1 VSGGRQRI
9 QQVLE
14 GARAEGRAA
23 LLVCLPSNQPT
34 AWLVAAA
41 KACTAAGADLLEF
54 QVYQPHHPA
63 EVVKAI
69 AVVAQEV
76 PPPCLLWTDFP
87 VVHDF
92 ALTEA
97 QPWRLVPE
105 CLRAGIAGVAAPVGS
120 RYTAAFAAACGDDLA
135 RIPFVS
141 PDMRP
146 DDLEGV
152 CGHGPAFVYAI
163 GVNTSPPTDADVFE
177 EVAEYLERV
186 RQIAGAPVFLGAGV
200 GTPAQAA
207 LAATFADGVAV
218 AKAVFQTL
226 GRASAEGRD
235 ELAALA
241 WLVRELRQASVR
253 GHG

>member
-1 VSGGRQRI
+1 MSGGRQRI

-23 LLVCLPSNQPT
+23 LLVCLPSNQRT

-54 QVYQPHHPA
+54 QVRQPRHPA
-63 EVVKAI
+63 EVVEAI
-69 AVVAQEV
+69 AVVAHEV
-76 PPPCLLWTDFP
+76 SPPCLLWTDFP
-87 VVHDF
+87 VVRDF

-105 CLRAGIAGVAAPVGS
+105 CVRAGIAGVAAPVGR
-120 RYTAAFAAACGDDLA
+120 RYTAAFAAACGEDLA

-141 PDMRP
+141 PDMPP
-146 DDLEGV
+146 DDLEEV
-152 CGHGPAFVYAI
+152 CGHDPAFVYAI
-163 GVNTSPPTDADVFE
+163 GVSTSPPTDAGVFE
-177 EVAEYLERV
+177 GVAEYLERV

-218 AKAVFQTL
+218 AKAAFQTL
-226 GRASAEGRD
+226 ARASAEGRD

-241 WLVRELRQASVR
+241 ALVRELRQATVR
-253 GHG
+253 AHG

>member
-1 VSGGRQRI
+1 VSSGRQHI

-23 LLVCLPSNQPT
+23 LLVCLPSNQQT

-41 KACTAAGADLLEF
+41 KACAAAGADLLEF
-54 QVYQPHHPA
+54 QVHQPRHPA
-63 EVVKAI
+63 DVVEAL
-69 AVVAQEV
+69 AVVTHEV
-76 PPPCLLWTDFP
+76 SPPCLLWTDFP
-87 VVHDF
+87 VVRAF

-105 CLRAGIAGVAAPVGS
+105 CVRAGIAGVAAPVGGEH
-120 RYTAAFAAACGDDLA
+120 TAAFADACGEDLA
-135 RIPFVS
+135 RIPFVA
-141 PDMRP
+141 PDMPP
-146 DDLEGV
+146 DDLKAV
-152 CGHGPAFVYAI
+152 CSHDPAFVYAI
-163 GVNTSPPTDADVFE
+163 GVSTSPPTDADVFE
-177 EVAEYLERV
+177 GVAEYLEWV

-218 AKAVFQTL
+218 AKAVSQTL

-235 ELAALA
+235 EIAALAAL
-241 WLVRELRQASVR
+241 VRDLRQATVR
-253 GHG
+253 AHG